1 MARSTLLAMHGDEKL
16 PRLKTLQAE
25 QQGLLEEQ
33 QRFYDKRAKLK
44 KETRVINTMRVNAT
58 DFLSQTVAKDRD
70 KKRSSEL
77 E

>member
-1 MARSTLLAMHGDEKL
+1 MHGDEKL

>member
-1 MARSTLLAMHGDEKL
+1 MHGDEKL

-25 QQGLLEEQ
+25 QQRLLEEQ

-58 DFLSQTVAKDRD
+58 TSSARQSRRIVIRNEVAN
-70 KKRSSEL
+70 SSK
-77 E
+77 